1 MMNPMAL
8 LQQLVLSGNPY
19 NFMMQMFGSN
29 PAMQR
34 AMEMSKGKS
43 EEQLKET
50 VKNLSQQAGI
60 DFSQL
65 ESMAKNF
72 GIKL

>member
-34 AMEMSKGKS
+34 ALEMAQGKN
-43 EEQLKET
+43 EEQLKQT
-50 VKNLSQQAGI
+50 VQNLANQSGVDI
-60 DFSQL
+60 NVL
-65 ESMAKNF
+65 TSMAKNM